1 MESLSF
7 KTETNDLVISELKRH
22 LRSTVII
29 SQTGAMRTFKD
40 MILILVN
47 FYTSSTMWGREGEL
61 KEKFIAHNT
70 SITNLGQV
78 W

>member
-1 MESLSF
+1 M
-7 KTETNDLVISELKRH
+7 
-22 LRSTVII
+22 II
-29 SQTGAMRTFKD
+29 RQTGATKTFED

-47 FYTSSTMWGREGEL
+47 FYTSPAMWGREGEL
-61 KEKFIAHNT
+61 KEKFIAHNI